1 MVNIPGILIYVLAC
15 NLISGLVLTSHT
27 SDSTSDSCSHYL
39 FTAASNCCFGYN
51 YIMHIYVVVT
61 YGYFSLWIK
70 DKGPLCS
77 G

>member
-1 MVNIPGILIYVLAC
+1 MVNIPVILIYVLAR
-15 NLISGLVLTSHT
+15 NLISGLVLTSNT
-27 SDSTSDSCSHYL
+27 SDSTSDSCSYYL
-39 FTAASNCCFGYN
+39 FTAPSNCCLVIITF
-51 YIMHIYVVVT
+51 MHIYVVVT